1 MSSEDNGMY
10 DNDQIPQDMHPLN
23 PYYPVDHV
31 ASNWTGPM
39 MFRADSEP
47 ASAFTHVDHPTS
59 SPVVVG
65 ANDSMPSDCQS
76 SHDFVMDCDD
86 TPSMMFRIDSQPASA
101 FTHVDHQTSSPV
113 VVGMDDSMP
122 TPVPSGCQSSHGF
135 VMNYTPHQYRGGY
148 DSPYYG
154 SSVLGPPLYGGY
166 NIGSP
171 QTEGDMMMR
180 AYLASRRG

>member
-1 MSSEDNGMY
+1 MNPFATAASISSTASDELSPCVLQSPNWVMTRSHSNPSDNMSSEDNGMY
-10 DNDQIPQDMHPLN
+10 DNDQTPQDMHPLN
-23 PYYPVDHV
+23 PYYPLDHV
-31 ASNWTGPM
+31 ATDWNGPM
-39 MFRADSEP
+39 MVRTDSQP

-59 SPVVVG
+59 SPVIVG
-65 ANDSMPSDCQS
+65 TDNSMP
-76 SHDFVMDCDD
+76 M
-86 TPSMMFRIDSQPASA
+86 
-101 FTHVDHQTSSPV
+101 
-113 VVGMDDSMP
+113 
-122 TPVPSGCQSSHGF
+122 PVPSGCQSSHSF
-135 VMNYTPHQYRGGY
+135 VMNYTPPRYRGGY